1 MKILNLQAC
10 TLALILLQAALSI
23 AAFGLLVAWIL
34 GMRDT
39 IILIN
44 STLYLCLTVA
54 AAWIFVVFLIGMSL
68 WRLGLHSEMGKEQI
82 QRTKDDAPTR

>member
-1 MKILNLQAC
+1 M
-10 TLALILLQAALSI
+10 LQAALSI
-23 AAFGLLVAWIL
+23 AAFGLLGAWIL

-39 IILIN
+39 LVLFN
-44 STLYLCLTVA
+44 SAFYICLTVA